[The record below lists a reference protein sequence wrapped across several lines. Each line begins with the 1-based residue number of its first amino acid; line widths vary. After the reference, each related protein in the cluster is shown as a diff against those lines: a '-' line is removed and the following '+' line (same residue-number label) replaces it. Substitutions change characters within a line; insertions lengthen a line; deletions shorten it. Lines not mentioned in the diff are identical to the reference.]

1 MIRTVLWDMDGTLAD
16 TEQPHFAAW
25 QAIMAANGIPYDYP
39 AFAADFGRNNW
50 EILSRIFGLEQSHA
64 RVRDV
69 ANDKENRFRDLL
81 PTVDVPLLPGVEAL
95 LATLEEHGVRQV
107 VSSSG
112 TMANIAAVITK
123 LGIGDRFMALMSGY
137 RLPRGKPHPALFLN
151 SAAAVGVTPGEC
163 LVIEDSIVGIEAARR
178 AGMACVAVGKIAGSP
193 ALAGLLNELHGRPC
207 LAVPSL
213 VDVTWDDLETLWAAP
228 HSVDAPL
235 LTPGA

>member
-16 TEQPHFAAW
+16 TEESHFHAW
-25 QAIMAANGIPYDYP
+25 RAIMAAQGIDYDY
-39 AFAADFGRNNW
+39 ATFAADFGRNNW
-50 EILSRIFGLEQSHA
+50 EILSRIFGLEQSHT
-64 RVRDV
+64 RVRAV
-69 ANDKENRFRDLL
+69 ADHKESHFRALL
-81 PTVDVPLLPGVEAL
+81 PDVEIPLLPGVEPLLAL
-95 LATLEEHGVRQV
+95 LEQHGVRQV

-178 AGMACVAVGKIAGSP
+178 AGMACVAVGKIAAAP
-193 ALAGLLNELHGRPC
+193 ALANLLDTLHGRPC

-213 VDVTWDDLETLWAAP
+213 TDVTWEDLEKLWAAP
-228 HSVDAPL
+228 HSVDTPL
-235 LTPGA
+235 LTVGA